1 MEDGVVERG
10 SCQIVVTKIFIRNL
24 KLCSVIYFETRSFAK
39 ERDHLLAFLI
49 TGAGQLLFALLC
61 QFLFE
66 AAFTIAMHHGFIAVL
81 AEIFCNE
88 VFIGIVLAYDYNLAE
103 GLQQDTQK
111 GYYGNNLF
119 QKKR

>member
-24 KLCSVIYFETRSFAK
+24 KLCSVIYFETRSCAK

-66 AAFTIAMHHGFIAVL
+66 AAFTIAMHHRFIPVL
-81 AEIFCNE
+81 AKIFSNEI
-88 VFIGIVLAYDYNLAE
+88 FIGIILRHYYNLVK
-103 GLQQDTQK
+103 GL
-111 GYYGNNLF
+111 
-119 QKKR
+119 